1 MDSESKNY
9 EVAYLLAPSMTDEE
23 ALGHAGELSVLIEG
37 EGGAIR
43 HLETPKKRKLMYAI
57 KKQNTGYF
65 AWTVFSAAPTA
76 VIVLNKK
83 ISIVPEVLRHMIVEE
98 EVETRKPYIRSFTPR
113 ASAGAGAPAPKAIPR
128 EEQKPDEKLDLEAL
142 DKRLEEILG
151 K

>member
-9 EVAYLLAPSMTDEE
+9 EVAYLLAPSMIEEE
-23 ALGHAGELSVLIEG
+23 ALAHAGKLSVLIES

-57 KKQNTGYF
+57 KKQNTAYF
-65 AWTVFSAAPTA
+65 AWTVFAAAPEA
-76 VIVLNKK
+76 VIRFNKK
-83 ISIVPEVLRHMIVEE
+83 ISVVPEVLRHMIVEH
-98 EVETRKPYIRSFTPR
+98 EVETRKPYIRPLMPR
-113 ASAGAGAPAPKAIPR
+113 AAAGASAPRAIPR
-128 EEQKPDEKLDLEAL
+128 EEQKPEEKLDLEAL